1 MAAAGGGVFVATNA
15 VSSLA
20 SLSRAEVGKRS
31 TGLGSS
37 QALEYRTNQR
47 VKTTVRYSHAVR
59 HLRFPPPGFQKPQS
73 LLPADLGG
81 PTTMYAALNLP
92 SLLYLCSTFRRLFT
106 LRERFPARCV

>member
-1 MAAAGGGVFVATNA
+1 MATNA

-31 TGLGSS
+31 MGLGSS
-37 QALEYRTNQR
+37 QVLEDRTNQG
-47 VKTTVRYSHAVR
+47 VKTTVKYSHAVR

-92 SLLYLCSTFRRLFT
+92 SLLY
-106 LRERFPARCV
+106 